1 MEQHETG
8 KQKHIMDRVIE
19 LVEQRHHDAMN
30 NIPMNKHEHKKKRR
44 SSSAFPGQE
53 VTMGTKSWCWN
64 KQHQNQL
71 LTFSLTMQVDV
82 GILLIE
88 RHSSHNGELVLRLL
102 LLSQSSV
109 FVALTGCCLF
119 TFVLGWINEGSIVK
133 ITINITQNKT
143 N

>member
-1 MEQHETG
+1 
-8 KQKHIMDRVIE
+8 
-19 LVEQRHHDAMN
+19 
-30 NIPMNKHEHKKKRR
+30 
-44 SSSAFPGQE
+44 
-53 VTMGTKSWCWN
+53 
-64 KQHQNQL
+64 
-71 LTFSLTMQVDV
+71 MQVDV

-133 ITINITQNKT
+133 ITINIIRTKQINQINIKAHQT
-143 N
+143 KNEQQRIQTATLQHP